1 MKRIVFYVSDGTG
14 LTSEILGHAMLTQFP
29 TLQYDRL
36 TLPYIQ
42 DRESAQ
48 RAVIKINEAAESY
61 NTTPIVFST
70 LVKAEHRE
78 LINQSKGFVLDAFA
92 AFLEPLEK
100 ELGVRSSLKVGQS
113 HAIGNP
119 ETYRARI
126 EAVHFALESD
136 DGGSRARHYEKADI
150 ILVGLARTGKTP
162 TSLYLALQFGLF
174 AANYPISEKD
184 FTSNTLPKS
193 LAGYENKLFGL
204 HIDADRLAATRE
216 KLQPNTDYSSPERCY
231 LETNGAESFFL
242 AHNIKYLNVTEL
254 SVEEISTRILAA
266 TSLKRRLQ

>member
-29 TLQYDRL
+29 ALQYDRL

-42 DRESAQ
+42 DREGAQ
-48 RAVIKINEAAESY
+48 KAVIKINEAAQQY
-61 NTTPIVFST
+61 GTRPIVFST

-78 LINQSKGFVLDAFA
+78 LINQSQGFVLDAFA

-174 AANYPISEKD
+174 AANYPITEKD
-184 FTSNTLPKS
+184 FNLNQLPAP
-193 LAGYENKLFGL
+193 LREYGHKLFGL
-204 HIDADRLAATRE
+204 HIDAERLAATRE
-216 KLQPNTDYSSPERCY
+216 RHNPNTAYASQERCD
-231 LETNGAESFFL
+231 LETNGAETFFQD
-242 AHNIKYLNVTEL
+242 HGIKYLNVTEL

-266 TSLKRRLQ
+266 TSLQRRLQ

>member
-29 TLQYDRL
+29 TLEYDRL
-36 TLPYIQ
+36 TLPYIL
-42 DRESAQ
+42 DCEGAQ
-48 RAVIKINEAAESY
+48 RAVIKINEAADKY
-61 NTTPIVFST
+61 KTTPIVFST
-70 LVKAEHRE
+70 LVKEEHRE

-174 AANYPISEKD
+174 VANYPITDED
-184 FTSNTLPKS
+184 FNAKTLPSS
-193 LAGYENKLFGL
+193 LQGYEHKLFGL
-204 HIDADRLAATRE
+204 HIDAERLAATRE
-216 KLQPNTDYSSPERCY
+216 KLNPDANYSSHERCHI
-231 LETNGAESFFL
+231 ETNGAESFF
-242 AHNIKYLNVTEL
+242 HEYGIQYLNVTEL
-254 SVEEISTRILAA
+254 SVEEISTRILAT